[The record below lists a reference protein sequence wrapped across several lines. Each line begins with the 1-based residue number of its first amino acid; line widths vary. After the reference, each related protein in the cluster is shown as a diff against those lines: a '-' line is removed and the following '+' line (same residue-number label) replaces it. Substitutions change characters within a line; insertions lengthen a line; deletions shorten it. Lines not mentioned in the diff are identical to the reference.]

1 MYSLAEENYLK
12 AIYAL
17 WEKSHMPVNT
27 NAIAEHL
34 QTKAASVTDMVKKL
48 SDKKLLKHEKYKG
61 VLLTDKGMKVAIS
74 VVRKH
79 RLWEVFLYEKLKFGW
94 HEVHDI
100 AEQLEHI
107 HSEVLID
114 RLESYL
120 GFPKY
125 DPHGDVIPSKTG
137 EMRKSDFFM
146 LSELKPGV
154 SAIMSGVVD
163 HTSVFLTY
171 LDNTGLA
178 LGKSI
183 AIKEIQEFD
192 GSMFIITDGKTEI
205 HISRDVSRNILVR
218 EIE

>member
-1 MYSLAEENYLK
+1 
-12 AIYAL
+12 
-17 WEKSHMPVNT
+17 
-27 NAIAEHL
+27 
-34 QTKAASVTDMVKKL
+34 MVKKL